1 MRVNLVCQ
9 TSSIERESRQV
20 CVWSQVLLLII
31 CCFVLQSVSQQILI
45 GFVDQLEINEPED
58 HHEKDE
64 QELERGQY

>member
-1 MRVNLVCQ
+1 M
-9 TSSIERESRQV
+9 
-20 CVWSQVLLLII
+20 CVLSQVLLLII
-31 CCFVLQSVSQQILI
+31 CCLQSVSQQILI

>member
-1 MRVNLVCQ
+1 M
-9 TSSIERESRQV
+9 
-20 CVWSQVLLLII
+20 CVLSQVLLLII
-31 CCFVLQSVSQQILI
+31 CCLFLQSVSQQILI